1 MLKSLGRAVVQ
12 PFVVANRVRE
22 IHAEGCI
29 QVFIRHFAVDGTF
42 RVGEHELSVLRWSRE
57 VAVFLPYLQRLFL
70 PLSGVKQYI
79 VYDNLPLT

>member
-12 PFVVANRVRE
+12 PFVVANCVRE

-29 QVFIRHFAVDGTF
+29 QVFVGYFAVDGTF

-70 PLSGVKQYI
+70 SLSGVKQYI